1 MKKNESITK
10 IMSSNLETVQV
21 GQPLSD
27 VRKLMCNSHIHHVP
41 IVEGQKLVGL
51 ISFTDLMKINLLIS
65 GADERSIDLIIDQQF
80 KVSDIMTTNLTTIN
94 HTDSIRQASV
104 LLAKGNFHSLPVI
117 DSEENVV
124 GMVTSTDLINYLNDQ
139 Y

>member
-1 MKKNESITK
+1 MKKNDPITK
-10 IMSSNLETVQV
+10 IMSSEVATIQL

-41 IVEGQKLVGL
+41 VVEGKKLVGL

-65 GADERSIDLIIDQQF
+65 GADERSVDAILDQQCTIR
-80 KVSDIMTTNLTTIN
+80 DIMTTNLTTIN
-94 HTDSIRQASV
+94 NTDTVRQAAD
-104 LLAKGNFHSLPVI
+104 LLSHGGFHSLPVI
-117 DSEENVV
+117 DKEGEVI
-124 GMVTSTDLINYLNDQ
+124 GIVTSTDLINYLYQQ

>member
-10 IMSSNLETVQV
+10 IMSSNPATIQV

-27 VRKLMCNSHIHHVP
+27 VRNLMCNTHIHHVP
-41 IVEGQKLVGL
+41 IVEGKKLVGL

-80 KVSDIMTTNLTTIN
+80 KVCDIMSTKLTTIN
-94 HTDSIRQASV
+94 HTDSIRQASE
-104 LLAKGNFHSLPVI
+104 LLAKGGFHSLPVI

-124 GMVTSTDLINYLNDQ
+124 GIVTSTDLINYLNNQ

>member
-10 IMSSNLETVQV
+10 IMSSNPATIQV

-27 VRKLMCNSHIHHVP
+27 VRNLMCNTHIHHVP
-41 IVEGQKLVGL
+41 IVEGKKLVGL

-80 KVSDIMTTNLTTIN
+80 KISDIMSTKLTTIN
-94 HTDSIRQASV
+94 HTDSIRQASE
-104 LLAKGNFHSLPVI
+104 LLAKGGFHSLPII
-117 DSEENVV
+117 DNEENVV
-124 GMVTSTDLINYLNDQ
+124 GIVTSTDLINYLNDQ

>member
-1 MKKNESITK
+1 MKKNDPINK
-10 IMSSNLETVQV
+10 IMSADVSMVQA

-41 IVEGQKLVGL
+41 IVDGKKLVGL
-51 ISFTDLMKINLLIS
+51 VSFTDLMKINLLVS

-80 KVSDIMTTNLTTIN
+80 NISDIMTTNLTTISN
-94 HTDSIRQASV
+94 TDTIRQASS
-104 LLAKGNFHSLPVI
+104 LLAKGSFHSLPVI
-117 DSEENVV
+117 DKEGDVV
-124 GMVTSTDLINYLNDQ
+124 GIVTTTDLINYLNDQ